1 MYKQDNLRRIFHLFY
16 RSGGVPKK
24 LDLSLIR
31 DKTSFLLDLL
41 SAHYLVVLFFLGFA
55 CIFLFI

>member
-41 SAHYLVVLFFLGFA
+41 SAH
-55 CIFLFI
+55 